1 MRMLALIAFWLLMN
15 VGFGH
20 AQTNRSGDLKGM
32 TKIHLLIET
41 LTDDAKACGITK
53 ELIRD
58 AFMYPASSSRLQ
70 ITSDPDSPIFY
81 IQVSTLR
88 LNPEGIC
95 FSSVYYESYN
105 SQFVQPDFAPTPKL
119 YDVVFWKTGSVFFS
133 VNNRHTQLV
142 RENVED
148 YTKRFLTIWN
158 LDNKPN

>member
-1 MRMLALIAFWLLMN
+1 MRMLALIAVWLLMN

-32 TKIHLLIET
+32 TQIHLLIET
-41 LTDDAKACGITK
+41 LTDDAKACGITE

-70 ITSDPDSPIFY
+70 ITSDPASPTFY

-95 FSSVYYESYN
+95 FSGVNYESYN
-105 SQFVQPDFAPTPKL
+105 SQFVQPYFAPTPKL
-119 YDVVFWKTGSVFFS
+119 YDVVFWKTGYVFFS
-133 VNNRHTQLV
+133 GKNQHVQLLK
-142 RENVED
+142 ENIED
-148 YTKRFLTIWN
+148 HVKRFLTTWN